1 MPVVVKSESDTRW
14 SARVEAVKPVCRYLE
29 EILDVLQGM
38 ANDDEE
44 TSETRSDATLLH
56 TRMLSYDFLIL
67 LGFWNKILVRIDR
80 VQKRLQDPKM
90 NFHDAALD
98 MKALR
103 DHFHDERETLVGE
116 CLDEGLGLCEAWDV
130 DLERRSR
137 RKKQMPGEKSKG
149 EELTAKQGIERVMKS
164 TLDRLHSEID
174 ERFTRL
180 QNTDA
185 KFGFLLDMNKLCYS
199 DDKNE
204 LKKIA
209 TPLASFTVPTLTRRT
224 SMKRF

>member
-1 MPVVVKSESDTRW
+1 
-14 SARVEAVKPVCRYLE
+14 
-29 EILDVLQGM
+29 
-38 ANDDEE
+38 
-44 TSETRSDATLLH
+44 
-56 TRMLSYDFLIL
+56 
-67 LGFWNKILVRIDR
+67 
-80 VQKRLQDPKM
+80 M

-116 CLDEGLGLCEAWDV
+116 SLDEELGLCEAWDV

-164 TLDRLHSEID
+164 TRPSTFRNRRTVYSPAEHRCQVWLSPGHEQAV
-174 ERFTRL
+174 L
-180 QNTDA
+180 QRRQKRT
-185 KFGFLLDMNKLCYS
+185 
-199 DDKNE
+199 
-204 LKKIA
+204 KKIA